1 MGQALLT
8 APPEFNRG
16 VLDAVPDAMVIIDGS
31 GVIRFA
37 NRQVSELF
45 GHPHEHLIGKA
56 VESLMP
62 ERFRSWHAG
71 EQKTCESSPR
81 PPPLG
86 TALELFGLR
95 RDGTEFPVEI
105 SLSAIEGDATGGNL
119 IAVAIRDAMER
130 KRLEAEL
137 RVQLE
142 DMRRLHEMNTRLIGA
157 LELPKMLE
165 EILAA
170 TISLQGADLGNV
182 QLYDAPTNS
191 LSIVA
196 QHGFS
201 DAFLARFRVVDSR
214 DDTACGRA
222 LRGRARVVIEDVE
235 KDDAY
240 EPHRAIAA
248 REGYR
253 AVQSTPILA
262 RNGTLRGMLSTHF
275 RQPHIPSERALQLT
289 DLYMRLAADL
299 IVRAQD
305 QDAIRA
311 AREAADRAN
320 LAKGRFLATA
330 SHDLR
335 QPVQTLALLNGTLR
349 RCVDSAEAVE
359 AVAQQERA
367 IEAMSRL
374 LSALLDISKLES
386 GAIRPDPSDFAVKA
400 MFEELRDEFAGIAS
414 CKGLG
419 FRVMPCKEED
429 SVRSDRSL
437 VGQVLRNLISN
448 ALKYT
453 REGWIALRCLHQAPH
468 LLRLEVLDTG
478 IGIPADQLRYIYD
491 EFYQVG
497 GQQQVARNGYGL
509 GLSIVQRI
517 VTLLDVELD
526 VQSEVGRGSR
536 FALILPTSGVAARPA
551 SCSQA
556 QPVVHGSDTAAHVL
570 LVEDD
575 DGVRNATRMLLKGE
589 GYRVTA
595 TASLAQALEGARRDP
610 RVDLLVTDYHL
621 SDGKLGTQVIA
632 GVRAAVGPQLKV
644 VLMTGDTS
652 SAVRM
657 LAADRLMRI
666 ASKPVNSEELL
677 SLLRALLATG

>member
-1 MGQALLT
+1 MGQALFT
-8 APPEFNRG
+8 APLEFNRG

-71 EQKTCESSPR
+71 ERETRESSPR
-81 PPPLG
+81 APLPG

-105 SLSAIEGDATGGNL
+105 SLSPIPGAATGADL
-119 IAVAIRDAMER
+119 IAVAIRDVMER
-130 KRLEAEL
+130 RRLDAGL

-142 DMRRLHEMNTRLIGA
+142 DLRRLHEMNTRLIGA
-157 LELPKMLE
+157 MELPNMLE

-170 TISLQGADLGNV
+170 TISLQDADLGNV

-191 LSIVA
+191 LRIVA

-222 LRGRARVVIEDVE
+222 LRGRSRVIIEDVE

-305 QDAIRA
+305 EDAIRA
-311 AREAADRAN
+311 ARDAADRAN

-677 SLLRALLATG
+677 NLLRALLATG

>member
-1 MGQALLT
+1 MGQALFT
-8 APPEFNRG
+8 APLEFNRG

-71 EQKTCESSPR
+71 ERETRESSPR
-81 PPPLG
+81 APLPG

-105 SLSAIEGDATGGNL
+105 SLSPIPGAATGADL
-119 IAVAIRDAMER
+119 IAVAIRDVMER
-130 KRLEAEL
+130 RRLDAGL

-142 DMRRLHEMNTRLIGA
+142 DLRRLHEMNTRLIGA
-157 LELPKMLE
+157 MELPNMLE

-170 TISLQGADLGNV
+170 TISLQDADLGNV

-191 LSIVA
+191 LRIVA

-222 LRGRARVVIEDVE
+222 LRGRSRVIIEDVE

-305 QDAIRA
+305 EDAIRA
-311 AREAADRAN
+311 ARDAADRAN

-400 MFEELRDEFAGIAS
+400 MFEELHDEFAGLAS

-453 REGWIALRCLHQAPH
+453 REGWIALRCLQQAPH

>member
-1 MGQALLT
+1 MGQALFT
-8 APPEFNRG
+8 APLEFNRG

-71 EQKTCESSPR
+71 ERETRESSPR
-81 PPPLG
+81 APLPG

-105 SLSAIEGDATGGNL
+105 SLSPIPGAATGADL
-119 IAVAIRDAMER
+119 IAVAIRDVMER
-130 KRLEAEL
+130 RRLDAGL

-142 DMRRLHEMNTRLIGA
+142 DLRRLHEMNTRLIGA
-157 LELPKMLE
+157 MELPNMLE

-170 TISLQGADLGNV
+170 TISLQDADLGNV

-191 LSIVA
+191 LRIVA

-222 LRGRARVVIEDVE
+222 LRGRSRVIIEDVE

-305 QDAIRA
+305 EDAIRA
-311 AREAADRAN
+311 ARDAADRAN

-453 REGWIALRCLHQAPH
+453 REGWIALRCLQQAPH

>member
-1 MGQALLT
+1 LFT
-8 APPEFNRG
+8 APLEFNRG

-71 EQKTCESSPR
+71 ERETRESSPR
-81 PPPLG
+81 APLPG

-105 SLSAIEGDATGGNL
+105 SLSPIPGAATGADL
-119 IAVAIRDAMER
+119 IAVAIRDVMER
-130 KRLEAEL
+130 RRLDAGL

-142 DMRRLHEMNTRLIGA
+142 DLRRLHEMNTRLIGA
-157 LELPKMLE
+157 MELPNMLE

-170 TISLQGADLGNV
+170 TISLQDADLGNV

-191 LSIVA
+191 LRIVA

-222 LRGRARVVIEDVE
+222 LRGRSRVIIEDVE

-305 QDAIRA
+305 EDAIRA
-311 AREAADRAN
+311 ARDAADRAN

>member
-1 MGQALLT
+1 M
-8 APPEFNRG
+8 
-16 VLDAVPDAMVIIDGS
+16 
-31 GVIRFA
+31 
-37 NRQVSELF
+37 SELF

-71 EQKTCESSPR
+71 ERETRESSPR
-81 PPPLG
+81 APLPG

-105 SLSAIEGDATGGNL
+105 SLSPIPGAATGADL
-119 IAVAIRDAMER
+119 IAVAIRDVMER
-130 KRLEAEL
+130 RRLDAGL

-142 DMRRLHEMNTRLIGA
+142 DLRRLHEMNTRLIGA
-157 LELPKMLE
+157 MELPNMLE

-170 TISLQGADLGNV
+170 TISLQDADLGNV

-191 LSIVA
+191 LRIVA

-222 LRGRARVVIEDVE
+222 LRGRSRVIIEDVE

-305 QDAIRA
+305 EDAIRA
-311 AREAADRAN
+311 ARDAADRAN

-386 GAIRPDPSDFAVKA
+386 GAIKPDPSDFAVKA

-414 CKGLG
+414 YKGLG